1 MKESKWLIL
10 AILTIVW
17 GSSFIL
23 IKKGLNGLDPI
34 ELGSVRM
41 ISASVVMLLLKG
53 KQVSTIPLRK
63 WKYVA
68 CSASFGIFFPAY
80 SFASSQ
86 TEIDSTVSP
95 ISNAITRLL
104 TSIVRAVFFGLLL
117 QRRLFFG
124 LLIGFAG
131 CSYLIL
137 PGAAI

>member
-53 KQVSTIPLRK
+53 KEVSTIPLRK

-68 CSASFGIFFPAY
+68 CSALFGIFFPAY
-80 SFASSQ
+80 LFAYAQ
-86 TEIDSTVSP
+86 TERSEEHTSELQSRPHLVCRLLLEKKK
-95 ISNAITRLL
+95 ITRN
-104 TSIVRAVFFGLLL
+104 I
-117 QRRLFFG
+117 
-124 LLIGFAG
+124 
-131 CSYLIL
+131 
-137 PGAAI
+137 